1 VASAVFFGVTP
12 DLAGRYLYFGSL
24 GADEPQFANPKF
36 TALALRSRGRRQIA
50 HDLCDPLPCA
60 DSTIP
65 KIQSQDVFEHIP
77 YERLPG
83 ILDEVFRVLTP
94 GGLFR
99 MSVPDYRSPLLR
111 ARSVFDEHGQVIA
124 DLMMGGSV
132 SYSASKGRQVAFAP
146 GGVSHLWFP
155 VLESVQA
162 LVRRSNIQNCR
173 TIRFHHYWKSATE
186 YICES
191 FPDDE
196 LTVLRVPP
204 RDMRADGKPISIVA
218 DFIK

>member
-1 VASAVFFGVTP
+1 MAISVPFGAP
-12 DLAGRYLYFGSL
+12 RDFAGRYLYFGAL
-24 GADEPQFANPKF
+24 GTDEPQFANPNF
-36 TALALRSRGRRQIA
+36 IALALRSRGRRQIA
-50 HDLCDPLPCA
+50 HDLCNPLPCA
-60 DSTIP
+60 DASIP

-94 GGLFR
+94 GGMFR
-99 MSVPDYRSPLLR
+99 LSVPDYRSPVLR

-132 SYSASKGRQVAFAP
+132 TYSASRGREVEFAP
-146 GGVSHLWFP
+146 GGGSHLWFP
-155 VLESVQA
+155 VLETVQA
-162 LVRRSNIQNCR
+162 LVARSRIQHCR

-186 YICES
+186 YVCDS
-191 FPDDE
+191 FPDE
-196 LTVLRVPP
+196 EMTVLRVPP
-204 RDMRADGKPISIVA
+204 RDMRADGRPISIVA